1 MSVLLFWNTDNT
13 MADGG
18 LAFAICRSGHA
29 ACAPAWQGP
38 AGKVMVLGGL
48 QWPPLQ
54 RFTVMNIYEIALL
67 VLTPLLVW
75 RVYARLKAAMAPQRS
90 VVSRHWTGL
99 GVFLAM
105 ALIVIAE
112 SSRNLVLLAYAV
124 TGLGFGIGWG
134 VFAARRTRM
143 EERADGFWF
152 RPYARLGILVAM
164 LFFARV
170 LYVGFDLY
178 AGGQPLRR
186 LTDSPLTIIAMTV
199 MAGYFGTISASLLR
213 WRLIRD

>member
-1 MSVLLFWNTDNT
+1 MGMVEN
-13 MADGG
+13 
-18 LAFAICRSGHA
+18 
-29 ACAPAWQGP
+29 PAR
-38 AGKVMVLGGL
+38 KVNGSGGL

-54 RFTVMNIYEIALL
+54 RFTAMNIYEIALL

-75 RVYARLKAAMAPQRS
+75 RLYSRIKAALAPQRS
-90 VVSRHWTGL
+90 VVSRHWIGL

-105 ALIVIAE
+105 ALIIVAE
-112 SSRNLVLLAYAV
+112 SSRNLVLLGYAV

-134 VFAARRTRM
+134 VFGAKRTRL
-143 EERADGFWF
+143 EARADGSFWF
-152 RPYARLGILVAM
+152 RPYARLGIAIAM

-178 AGGQPLRR
+178 AGGQPLQR

-199 MAGYFGTISASLLR
+199 MAGYFGTLSASLLR
-213 WRLIRD
+213 WRFTSSSR

>member
-1 MSVLLFWNTDNT
+1 
-13 MADGG
+13 
-18 LAFAICRSGHA
+18 
-29 ACAPAWQGP
+29 
-38 AGKVMVLGGL
+38 
-48 QWPPLQ
+48 
-54 RFTVMNIYEIALL
+54 MNIYELALL

-75 RVYARLKAAMAPQRS
+75 RMYSRIKTAMAPQRS
-90 VVSRHWTGL
+90 VMSRHWIGL

-112 SSRNLVLLAYAV
+112 SSRDVALLAYALV
-124 TGLGFGIGWG
+124 GLAFGIGWG
-134 VFAARRTRM
+134 MFGARRTRM
-143 EERADGFWF
+143 EVRDDGYWF
-152 RPYARLGILVAM
+152 RPYARLGIAIAM

-178 AGGQPLRR
+178 AGGQPVQR

-213 WRLIRD
+213 WRFSKGD